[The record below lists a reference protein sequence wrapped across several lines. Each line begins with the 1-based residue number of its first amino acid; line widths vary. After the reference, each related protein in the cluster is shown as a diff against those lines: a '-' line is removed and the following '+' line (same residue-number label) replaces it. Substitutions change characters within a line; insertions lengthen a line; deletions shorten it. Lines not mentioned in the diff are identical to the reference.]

1 MDLIWNGLVEAFRLL
16 FGGDAA
22 VYEIMLRSL
31 WVSGLALLFASIIGL
46 PLGMTLAVS
55 DFWGRRF
62 AVTVVNSGMGVPP
75 VVVGLIV
82 ALLLS
87 RNGMFGFMRL
97 LYTNWAMVIAQIL
110 IALPLVAG
118 LSLAAVQQL
127 DPGYRLQIVSLGAGR
142 FRTFWLLLREIW
154 VTLLAAVMA
163 AFGGIISEVGAVMMV
178 GGNIRGQTQVLTTG
192 VVEETRAGRFATALA
207 LSIILLLLVFTANLG
222 MTIIQQRGRR
232 RGH

>member
-1 MDLIWNGLVEAFRLL
+1 MELIWNGLVEAFRLL
-16 FGGDAA
+16 FGGDAN

-31 WVSGLALLFASIIGL
+31 WVSGLALFFASMIGL
-46 PLGMTLAVS
+46 PLGMTLALS

-97 LYTNWAMVIAQIL
+97 LYTNWAMVIAQIF

-142 FRTFWLLLREIW
+142 VRTFWLLLREIW

-232 RGH
+232 RGY

>member
-1 MDLIWNGLVEAFRLL
+1 MDLILDGIGEAFRLL
-16 FGGDAA
+16 FGGDAN
-22 VYEIMLRSL
+22 VYQIMLRSL
-31 WVSGLALLFASIIGL
+31 WVSGLALFFASLIGL
-46 PLGMTLAVS
+46 PLGVSLALS
-55 DFWGRRF
+55 DFRGRHL

-75 VVVGLIV
+75 VVVGLVV

-87 RNGMFGFMRL
+87 RNGMLGFLRL
-97 LYTNWAMVIAQIL
+97 LYTTWAMVIAQIL

-127 DPGYRLQIVSLGAGR
+127 DPGFRLQILAMGAGK
-142 FRTFWLLLREIW
+142 TQSFWLLLREIW

-192 VVEETRAGRFATALA
+192 VVEETRAGRFATAVA
-207 LSIILLLLVFTANLG
+207 LSIILLILVFTANLG
-222 MTIIQQRGRR
+222 MTIVQQRGRR
-232 RGH
+232 HG

>member
-1 MDLIWNGLVEAFRLL
+1 MDLIWNGFVEALRLL
-16 FGGDAA
+16 FGGDAN
-22 VYEIMLRSL
+22 VYTIMLRSL
-31 WVSGLALLFASIIGL
+31 WVSGLALFFASMIGL

-62 AVTVVNSGMGVPP
+62 AVTIVNSGMGVPP

-87 RNGMFGFMRL
+87 RNGMFGFLRL

-142 FRTFWLLLREIW
+142 IQTFWLLLREIW

-222 MTIIQQRGRR
+222 MTIIQQRGRKR
-232 RGH
+232 A

>member
-1 MDLIWNGLVEAFRLL
+1 MELLWNGLVEAFRLL
-16 FGGDAA
+16 FGGDTN
-22 VYEIMLRSL
+22 VYSIMLRSL
-31 WVSGLALLFASIIGL
+31 WVSGLALTFASMIGL
-46 PLGMTLAVS
+46 PLGMTLAVT

-62 AVTVVNSGMGVPP
+62 LVTIVNSGMGVPP

-87 RNGMFGFMRL
+87 RNGMFGFLRL
-97 LYTNWAMVIAQIL
+97 LYTNWAMVIAQVL

-142 FRTFWLLLREIW
+142 IQTFWLLLREIW